1 MNTADLPH
9 NVAKLRLAFAAGT
22 LLTPKA
28 MSVAVGLRPR
38 EANMTAGM
46 WARLFASR
54 EAALGAMTLG
64 AGSDAAARKR
74 ILLINAAVDGV
85 DAVMAT
91 LVARKTRSLRLFALA
106 VPGAV
111 ASSVGHFLAAQQLA
125 AEV

>member
-1 MNTADLPH
+1 MARI
-9 NVAKLRLAFAAGT
+9 RLAYAAGT

-28 MSVAVGLRPR
+28 MSVALGLRPR
-38 EANMTAGM
+38 EANVTAGM

-64 AGSDAAARKR
+64 AGSDPGARKR

-85 DAVMAT
+85 DALTAT
-91 LVARKTRSLRLFALA
+91 LVARKTRSLRLFAFA

-111 ASSVGHFLAAQQLA
+111 ASSVAHFLAAQQVA